1 MHKPAQQQLS
11 GLFAFPK
18 PEKINA
24 ARDCLSRRITTGSGN
39 PSSVSCYRL
48 QRRESYDELT
58 IRQEFIM
65 KTIDTIY
72 IDGQFVTPHGRE
84 PLVLLDPATEQ
95 ETTTVI
101 LADEVDA
108 RRAIAAA
115 KAAYPAFSRTTREQ
129 RMAWLQRLHD
139 VVAAAEQDIVDVMIA
154 EYGGTTAMAQG
165 TARRAAASF
174 AIARRVLA
182 DYAFEREAGGA
193 RVIMVPHGVVGL
205 ITPWNANVGFIATKL
220 SMAIAAGS
228 TSVIKPSELS
238 AAQTELITRVMH
250 EAGLPPGVF
259 NIVTGR
265 GDTVGA
271 EITRHPDIAK
281 ISFTGSTA
289 VGKAI
294 ARGAVDTMKRVTLE
308 LGGKSPTVLLD
319 DADFTKAIPIAAL
332 AAVMNSGQACI
343 AGTRLLVPEHRV
355 DEAHELAVR
364 AFRDLVVGP
373 TRDPRVNI
381 GPMVT
386 RKQYERVQDYIRK
399 GIEEGATLLTGGPG
413 RPEGLERG
421 YFVRPTIFGHVRNDM
436 TIARDEIFG
445 PVLSIISYRDDE
457 DAIAIANDTPYGLH
471 AYVFGAD
478 LARANH
484 VASNIVAGRVFVNGL
499 YDAPEAPFGGFK
511 QSGLGREF
519 GVFGFETYL
528 EPKAI
533 MGHDKPLR

>member
-1 MHKPAQQQLS
+1 
-11 GLFAFPK
+11 
-18 PEKINA
+18 
-24 ARDCLSRRITTGSGN
+24 
-39 PSSVSCYRL
+39 
-48 QRRESYDELT
+48 
-58 IRQEFIM
+58 M

-72 IDGQFVTPHGRE
+72 IDGQFVTPHGGE
-84 PLVLLDPATEQ
+84 PLVLLDPATER

-108 RRAIAAA
+108 QRAIAAA
-115 KAAYPAFSRTTREQ
+115 KAARAFVSRTTREE
-129 RMAWLQRLHD
+129 RMAWLQRLH
-139 VVAAAEQDIVDVMIA
+139 VAVAAAEQDIVDVIVA
-154 EYGGTTAMAQG
+154 EYGGTTAMAVG

-174 AIARRVLA
+174 AIARRLLA
-182 DYAFEREAGGA
+182 EYPFERDAGGA
-193 RVIMVPHGVVGL
+193 RVTMVPHGVVGM
-205 ITPWNANVGFIATKL
+205 ITPWNASIGFIASKL
-220 SMAIAAGS
+220 AMAIAAGC

-250 EAGLPPGVF
+250 GAGLPPGVF

-265 GDTVGA
+265 GDVVGA
-271 EITRHPDIAK
+271 AITRHPDIAK

-294 ARGAVDTMKRVTLE
+294 AFGAVDTMKRVTLE

-319 DADFTKAIPIAAL
+319 DADFAKAMPLAAM

-343 AGTRLLVPEHRV
+343 AGTRLLVPAHRV
-355 DEAHELAVR
+355 GEAHELAVR

-373 TRDPRVNI
+373 TIDPRVNV

-413 RPEGLERG
+413 RPEGLARG
-421 YFVRPTIFGHVRNDM
+421 YFVRPTVFGDVRNDM

-445 PVLSIISYRDDE
+445 PVLSIIPYRDDD

-478 LARANH
+478 LARANR
-484 VASNIVAGRVFVNGL
+484 VAAAIQAGRVFVNGL

-519 GVFGFETYL
+519 GVFGLETYL
-528 EPKAI
+528 EPKAT
-533 MGHDKPLR
+533 MGHDKRL

>member
-1 MHKPAQQQLS
+1 
-11 GLFAFPK
+11 
-18 PEKINA
+18 
-24 ARDCLSRRITTGSGN
+24 
-39 PSSVSCYRL
+39 
-48 QRRESYDELT
+48 
-58 IRQEFIM
+58 M

-72 IDGQFVTPHGRE
+72 INGAFVAPHGRE
-84 PLVLLDPATEQ
+84 PLVLLDPVTER

-108 RRAIAAA
+108 QRAIAAA
-115 KAAYPAFSRTTREQ
+115 KAALPAVARTTREE
-129 RMAWLQRLHD
+129 RMDWLQRLHD
-139 VVAAAEQDIVDVMIA
+139 AVAAAEQELVDVMVA
-154 EYGGTTAMAQG
+154 EYGGTTAMATG

-174 AIARRVLA
+174 AIARRLLA
-182 DYAFEREAGGA
+182 GYAFEHEVGGA
-193 RVIMVPHGVVGL
+193 RVTMVPHGVVGL

-228 TSVIKPSELS
+228 TAVIKPSELS

-250 EAGLPPGVF
+250 GAGLPPGVF

-265 GDTVGA
+265 GDVVGA

-319 DADFTKAIPIAAL
+319 DADFAKAMPLAAL

-343 AGTRLLVPEHRV
+343 AGTRLLVPASRV
-355 DEAHELAVR
+355 AEAHELAVR
-364 AFRDLVVGP
+364 AFDDLVVGP
-373 TRDPRVNI
+373 TSDPRVNV

-399 GIEEGATLLTGGPG
+399 GIEEGATLLAGGPG
-413 RPEGLERG
+413 RPDGLERG
-421 YFVRPTIFGHVRNDM
+421 YFVRPTVFGDVHNDM
-436 TIARDEIFG
+436 AIARDEIFG
-445 PVLSIISYRDDE
+445 PVLSIIPYRDDD

-478 LARANH
+478 LARANR
-484 VASNIVAGRVFVNGL
+484 VAAGIQAGRVFVNGL

-519 GVFGFETYL
+519 GVFGLETYL

-533 MGHDKPLR
+533 MGHDKGL

>member
-1 MHKPAQQQLS
+1 MQ
-11 GLFAFPK
+11 
-18 PEKINA
+18 
-24 ARDCLSRRITTGSGN
+24 
-39 PSSVSCYRL
+39 
-48 QRRESYDELT
+48 
-58 IRQEFIM
+58 
-65 KTIDTIY
+65 TIDTIY
-72 IDGQFVTPHGRE
+72 IGGEFVAPHGRE
-84 PLVLLDPATEQ
+84 PFVLLDPATER

-108 RRAIAAA
+108 QRAIAAA
-115 KAAYPAFSRTTREQ
+115 KKAYPAVSHTSRAE
-129 RMAWLQRLHD
+129 RMAWLQRLHEA
-139 VVAAAEQDIVDVMIA
+139 VSAAEADIVDVMVA
-154 EYGGTTAMAQG
+154 EYGGTLAMAAG

-174 AIARRVLA
+174 ALARRLLA
-182 DYAFEREAGGA
+182 DYPFEREVGGA
-193 RVIMVPHGVVGL
+193 QVTMVPHGVVGM
-205 ITPWNANVGFIATKL
+205 ITPWNANIGFIASKL
-220 SMAIAAGS
+220 AMAIAAGS

-238 AAQTELITRVMH
+238 AAQTALITRVLH

-319 DADFTKAIPIAAL
+319 DADFAKAMPLAAL

-343 AGTRLLVPEHRV
+343 AGTRLLVPASRV
-355 DEAHELAVR
+355 REAHELAVR
-364 AFRDLVVGP
+364 AFDDLVVGP
-373 TRDPRVNI
+373 THDPRVNV

-386 RKQYERVQDYIRK
+386 RKQYERVQGYIRT
-399 GIEEGATLLTGGPG
+399 GIEEGATLLTGGLG
-413 RPEGLERG
+413 RPDGLARG
-421 YFVRPTIFGHVRNDM
+421 YFVRPTVFGDVRNDM
-436 TIARDEIFG
+436 TIAREEIFG
-445 PVLSIISYRDDE
+445 PVLSIIPYRDDD

-478 LARANH
+478 LARANR
-484 VASNIVAGRVFVNGL
+484 VAGAIQAGRVFVNGL

-519 GVFGFETYL
+519 GMFGLEAYL
-528 EPKAI
+528 EPKAV
-533 MGHDKPLR
+533 MGHDQRL

>member
-1 MHKPAQQQLS
+1 MQ
-11 GLFAFPK
+11 
-18 PEKINA
+18 
-24 ARDCLSRRITTGSGN
+24 
-39 PSSVSCYRL
+39 
-48 QRRESYDELT
+48 
-58 IRQEFIM
+58 
-65 KTIDTIY
+65 TIDTIY

-84 PLVLLDPATEQ
+84 PLVLLDPATER

-101 LADEVDA
+101 LADDVDA
-108 RRAIAAA
+108 QRAIAAA
-115 KAAYPAFSRTTREQ
+115 KAAYAAVARTTREE
-129 RMAWLQRLHD
+129 RMAWLQQLHD
-139 VVAAAEQDIVDVMIA
+139 AVAAAEQDIVEVMVA
-154 EYGGTTAMAQG
+154 EYGGTMAMATG

-174 AIARRVLA
+174 AIARRLLA
-182 DYAFEREAGGA
+182 EYPFEREVGGA
-193 RVIMVPHGVVGL
+193 RVTMVPHGVVGM
-205 ITPWNANVGFIATKL
+205 ITPWNASIGFIASKL
-220 SMAIAAGS
+220 AMAIAAGS

-250 EAGLPPGVF
+250 GAGLPPGVF

-265 GDTVGA
+265 GDVVGA
-271 EITRHPDIAK
+271 ALTRHPDIAK

-319 DADFTKAIPIAAL
+319 DADFARAMPVAAM

-343 AGTRLLVPEHRV
+343 AGTRLLVPESRV
-355 DEAHELAVR
+355 GEAHELAVR
-364 AFRDLVVGP
+364 AFRGLVVGP
-373 TRDPRVNI
+373 TRDPRVNV

-386 RKQYERVQDYIRK
+386 RTQYERVQGYIRT

-413 RPEGLERG
+413 RPEGLPHG
-421 YFVRPTIFGHVRNDM
+421 YFVRPTVFGHVRNDM

-445 PVLSIISYRDDE
+445 PVLSIIPYRDDD

-471 AYVFGAD
+471 AYVFGSD
-478 LARANH
+478 LARANR
-484 VASNIVAGRVFVNGL
+484 VAAEIQAGRVFVNGL

-519 GVFGFETYL
+519 GVFGLETYL

-533 MGHDKPLR
+533 MGHDKRL

>member
-1 MHKPAQQQLS
+1 
-11 GLFAFPK
+11 
-18 PEKINA
+18 
-24 ARDCLSRRITTGSGN
+24 
-39 PSSVSCYRL
+39 
-48 QRRESYDELT
+48 
-58 IRQEFIM
+58 M

-72 IDGQFVTPHGRE
+72 INGAFTTPHGRE
-84 PLVLLDPATEQ
+84 PLVLIDPATEL

-108 RRAIAAA
+108 QRAIAAA
-115 KAAYPAFSRTTREQ
+115 KAAYPAFSRSSREQ
-129 RMAWLQRLHD
+129 RMAWLQRLSE
-139 VVAAAEQDIVDVMIA
+139 VVAAAEQELVDVMVA
-154 EYGGTTAMAQG
+154 EYGGTMAMAQG

-174 AIARRVLA
+174 AIARRVLEG
-182 DYAFEREAGGA
+182 YQFEREVGGA
-193 RVIMVPHGVVGL
+193 RVVMVPHGVVAM
-205 ITPWNANVGFIATKL
+205 ITPWNANIGFIASKL
-220 SMAIAAGS
+220 AMAIAAGS

-238 AAQTELITRVMH
+238 AAQTQVLTCVMH

-294 ARGAVDTMKRVTLE
+294 ARGAVDTMKRMTLE
-308 LGGKSPTVLLD
+308 LGGKSPTVFLD
-319 DADFTKAIPIAAL
+319 DADFAKAMPLAAV

-343 AGTRLLVPEHRV
+343 AGTRLLVPENRV
-355 DEAHELAVR
+355 DEAHQLAVQ
-364 AFRDLVVGP
+364 AFRNLVVGP
-373 TRDPRVNI
+373 TGDSRVNL

-386 RKQYERVQDYIRK
+386 RKQYERVQEYIRK

-413 RPEGLERG
+413 LPVGLERG
-421 YFVRPTIFGHVRNDM
+421 YFVRPTIFGNVTNDM
-436 TIARDEIFG
+436 TIAREEIFG
-445 PVLSIISYRDDE
+445 PVLSIIAYRDDD

-478 LARANH
+478 LARANR
-484 VASNIVAGRVFVNGL
+484 VASEIVAGRVFVNGL

-511 QSGLGREF
+511 QSGIGREF
-519 GVFGFETYL
+519 GVFGFEEYL

-533 MGHDKPLR
+533 MGHDKPL

>member
-1 MHKPAQQQLS
+1 M
-11 GLFAFPK
+11 
-18 PEKINA
+18 E
-24 ARDCLSRRITTGSGN
+24 
-39 PSSVSCYRL
+39 
-48 QRRESYDELT
+48 
-58 IRQEFIM
+58 
-65 KTIDTIY
+65 TIDTIY

-84 PLVLLDPATEQ
+84 SLVLLDPATEQ

-115 KAAYPAFSRTTREQ
+115 NAAYPAFSRTPREQ
-129 RMAWLQRLHD
+129 RMAWLQRLHE
-139 VVAAAEQDIVDVMIA
+139 VVAAAEQEIVDVMVA

-182 DYAFEREAGGA
+182 DYAFERDIGGA
-193 RVIMVPHGVVGL
+193 RVVMVPHGVVGM
-205 ITPWNANVGFIATKL
+205 ITPWNANIGFIASKL

-332 AAVMNSGQACI
+332 AAVMNNGQACI

-355 DEAHELAVR
+355 GEAHELAVR
-364 AFRDLVVGP
+364 AFRELVVGP
-373 TRDPRVNI
+373 THDPRVNV

-457 DAIAIANDTPYGLH
+457 EAIAIANDTPYGLH

-511 QSGLGREF
+511 QSGVGREF

-533 MGHDKPLR
+533 MGHDKPL

>member
-1 MHKPAQQQLS
+1 
-11 GLFAFPK
+11 
-18 PEKINA
+18 
-24 ARDCLSRRITTGSGN
+24 
-39 PSSVSCYRL
+39 
-48 QRRESYDELT
+48 
-58 IRQEFIM
+58 M

-72 IDGQFVTPHGRE
+72 INGAFVAPHGRE
-84 PLVLLDPATEQ
+84 PLVLLDPATER

-101 LADEVDA
+101 LADDVDA
-108 RRAIAAA
+108 QRAIAAA
-115 KAAYPAFSRTTREQ
+115 KAALPAVARTTREE
-129 RMAWLQRLHD
+129 RMDWLQRLHD
-139 VVAAAEQDIVDVMIA
+139 AVAAAEREIVDVMVA
-154 EYGGTTAMAQG
+154 EYGGTTAMATG

-174 AIARRVLA
+174 AIARRLLGE
-182 DYAFEREAGGA
+182 YAFEREAGGA
-193 RVIMVPHGVVGL
+193 RVTMVPHGVVGL

-228 TSVIKPSELS
+228 TAVIKPSELS
-238 AAQTELITRVMH
+238 AAQTALITRVMH
-250 EAGLPPGVF
+250 GAGLPPGVF

-265 GDTVGA
+265 GDVVGA
-271 EITRHPDIAK
+271 EITRHPDVAK
-281 ISFTGSTA
+281 ISFTGSTS

-319 DADFTKAIPIAAL
+319 DADFAKAMPLAAL

-343 AGTRLLVPEHRV
+343 AGTRLLVPASRV
-355 DEAHELAVR
+355 AEAHALAVR
-364 AFRDLVVGP
+364 AFEDLVVGP
-373 TRDPRVNI
+373 TSDPRVNV

-413 RPEGLERG
+413 RPDGLERG
-421 YFVRPTIFGHVRNDM
+421 YFVRPTVFGDVRNDM

-445 PVLSIISYRDDE
+445 PVLSIIPYRDDDE
-457 DAIAIANDTPYGLH
+457 AIAIANDTPYGLH

-478 LARANH
+478 LARANR
-484 VASNIVAGRVFVNGL
+484 VAAGIQAGRVFVNGL

-519 GVFGFETYL
+519 GVFGLETYL

-533 MGHDKPLR
+533 MGHDKAL